1 MLARVLR
8 IDFQPKMANR
18 EAVTIWMETPTTIEV
33 PQEVLTEMRDQEFS
47 VGSTEKLSRVM
58 KQALPYSTR

>member
-47 VGSTEKLSRVM
+47 VGST
-58 KQALPYSTR
+58 